1 MELDAAVTV
10 LSWLPWQG
18 LAESHADEAAGRAL
32 RRQDLLAGLHNTVQ
46 QRQSSTA
53 QQGATH
59 QALLDRQACQTAQ
72 HDCNNKSSVSVKDE
86 CQNNET
92 PVLAGLNAV
101 VLSMSLHDYSYGFV
115 GESVGTAGMLQA
127 FVYYA
132 HLPVLCRRGLMQ
144 KTYALN

>member
-72 HDCNNKSSVSVKDE
+72 PDCNNNPLCFYQGQMLEHHDTSACRTDK
-86 CQNNET
+86 
-92 PVLAGLNAV
+92 V
-101 VLSMSLHDYSYGFV
+101 VLSMCLHDCSYDL
-115 GESVGTAGMLQA
+115 SVKACVLQPC
-127 FVYYA
+127 Y
-132 HLPVLCRRGLMQ
+132 
-144 KTYALN
+144 